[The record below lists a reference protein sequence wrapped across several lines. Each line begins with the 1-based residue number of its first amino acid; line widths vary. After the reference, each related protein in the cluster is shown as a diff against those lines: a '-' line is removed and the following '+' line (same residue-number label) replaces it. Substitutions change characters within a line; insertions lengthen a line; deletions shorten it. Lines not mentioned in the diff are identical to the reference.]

1 MMLLPRHIAI
11 IMDGNGRWA
20 KRRGLP
26 RLAGHRAGIKA
37 VDAVVKACVEL
48 GIKALTIYAFSTEN
62 WKRPEREVKF
72 LMKNLSEYL
81 RKEKDEFNRN
91 NIRLTAIGRLE
102 ELPSSVRRE
111 LYETMEATKA
121 NSGLIFCLAL
131 NYGGRQEIVDAAR
144 RIADAIK
151 DKGHKSNW
159 IDEESFAKYLYTA
172 GLPDPDLLI
181 RTSGEQRVSNFLL
194 WQISYTEIYITRT
207 LWPDFRKRDLVKA
220 IDEYG
225 KRERRFGGRSDASE
239 A

>member
-1 MMLLPRHIAI
+1 
-11 IMDGNGRWA
+11 MDGNGRWA

-26 RLAGHRAGIKA
+26 RLVGHRAGIKA
-37 VDAVVKACVEL
+37 VEAVVKACVEL

-62 WKRPEREVKF
+62 WKRPKREVKF

-81 RKEKDEFNRN
+81 RKERDEFNRN
-91 NIRLTAIGRLE
+91 NTRLIAIGRLE
-102 ELPSSVRRE
+102 GLPSSVRRE

-144 RIADAIK
+144 RIAEAIK
-151 DKGHKSNW
+151 DKGYKSNW

-225 KRERRFGGRSDASE
+225 KRERRFGGLGEKTSE
-239 A
+239 ADEAKRG